1 MTTMTKNLSLDFVD
15 RTIKTTGIVLLIVF
29 IFGIYYFGVYSSLAI
44 FSGGV
49 WALINLIFLTILIK
63 AAIKPGEIDKMK
75 VAGLALVKF
84 PLLYVSG
91 YFLLKV
97 EVFKVEHLV
106 IGFSIPLAVIILK
119 VISRALFGLDNKTQK
134 DEHLEGAL

>member
-1 MTTMTKNLSLDFVD
+1 MATMTQNLSLDFVD
-15 RTIKTTGIVLLIVF
+15 RTIRTTGIVLLIVF
-29 IFGIYYFGVYSSLAI
+29 IFGIYYLGVYHSLAV
-44 FSGGV
+44 FSGGI
-49 WALINLIFLTILIK
+49 WALINLMFLSVLVK
-63 AAIKPGEIDKMK
+63 AAIKPGEVDKMK
-75 VAGLALVKF
+75 VAGLALIKF

-97 EVFKVEHLV
+97 TVFKIEYIV

>member
-1 MTTMTKNLSLDFVD
+1 MTKNLSFDFVD

-29 IFGIYYFGVYSSLAI
+29 IFGIYYFGVYNSLAI

>member
-1 MTTMTKNLSLDFVD
+1 MTKNLSLDFVD

-29 IFGIYYFGVYSSLAI
+29 IFGIYYFGVYNSLAI